1 MTIQSEQQLF
11 AEAVRTSIREEIAS
25 RYREVVTGKLNEDGT
40 VTLADSTLNPNQ
52 MYVRPTYDSL
62 TATVA
67 WGRVSRSNVDIII
80 ERISGTEWQYKS
92 PNYRKAGTAVGAAL
106 ATAVSPPIIGSAFP
120 TIWPGEKLRPGIVR
134 KSDTGGLYV
143 YLEPHFY
150 LRHGVYTFFPGENVD
165 LSSNL
170 PGSGLQRWVLVCV
183 DPDTGAAAL
192 LNGTAI
198 STDLT
203 LTWASVGDID
213 IGDYLPRCAVRV
225 YNGQTTAIE
234 REGDVV
240 DARLWLDGGTP
251 TYKNNLTATT
261 APTVNDDSG
270 DGYTVGSIWI
280 NTSSGNIYMC
290 QDATATAA
298 VWVATIGSSG
308 VSPDF
313 NDKEIV
319 SATALGSGNITLP
332 GYAGHG
338 DEAGLLGGGIDEEY
352 DSSTTGLTW
361 SPSDP
366 STVNS
371 DTTRLSHLYVESTDS
386 TERLGTRSWSPAGDF
401 VAYTKVV
408 LACDGAVNINAVG
421 LHIGDSGNSNRLLL
435 DISRNTATWTIS
447 AYTYAGGGYTSRGSR
462 TVYPSPVLYLKIERS
477 GSDISWYWSHD
488 GYTWNGI
495 VTYTFSLTVT
505 NIGYRIWSN
514 TGSTAYRFTSDF
526 LRTNV

>member
-1 MTIQSEQQLF
+1 MSGFNDLLRQIEGIFRRLWT
-11 AEAVRTSIREEIAS
+11 R
-25 RYREVVTGKLNEDGT
+25 RYRAVITGRLLPDNT
-40 VTLADSTLNPNQ
+40 VQLGEAQWNGNQ
-52 MYVRPTYDSL
+52 MYVRSALYARDS
-62 TATVA
+62 TVVQGSISA
-67 WGRVSRSNVDIII
+67 VNVDVWIVKLPD
-80 ERISGTEWQYKS
+80 EQWYYDRPVFS
-92 PNYRKAGTAVGAAL
+92 KASYMLGGQLNAAAMPPLQGDAL
-106 ATAVSPPIIGSAFP
+106 AVVL
-120 TIWPGEKLRPGIVR
+120 PGIKLRPGLVKRSAI
-134 KSDTGGLYV
+134 GGLYV
-143 YLEPHFY
+143 YLEAHFY

-313 NDKEIV
+313 NDREIV
-319 SATALGSGNITLP
+319 SATALASGNITLP

-371 DTTRLSHLYVESTDS
+371 DTTRLSHLYVESNDS
-386 TERLGTRSWSPAGDF
+386 TERLGTRSFSPAGDF

-421 LHIGDSGNSNRLLL
+421 LHIGDSGNSNRLML
-435 DISRNTATWTIS
+435 DISRNTATWTVT